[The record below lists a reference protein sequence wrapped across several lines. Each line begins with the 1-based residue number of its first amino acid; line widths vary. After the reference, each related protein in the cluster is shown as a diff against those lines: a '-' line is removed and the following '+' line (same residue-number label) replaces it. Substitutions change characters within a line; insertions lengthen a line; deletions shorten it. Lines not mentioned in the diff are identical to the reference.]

1 MSAAARTRWA
11 SVALLSMLLAGLC
24 ALARAEG
31 LPPVGGTVPSTLE
44 LSLGEPSAF
53 KRTGSVPEGNVY
65 TATVRAEATATDVPT
80 RLSVAGGLAG
90 EPGLPVSAW
99 GEPVSGAPAR
109 VRLRAVAPN
118 AAALRNGQELFTVT
132 LTAGGP

>member
-1 MSAAARTRWA
+1 MSAAARARWA
-11 SVALLSMLLAGLC
+11 SLALLSMLLAGIS
-24 ALARAEG
+24 ALARADG
-31 LPPVGGTVPSTLE
+31 PPVGGTVESTLE

-53 KRTGSVPEGNVY
+53 KRTGAVPEGNVY
-65 TATVRAEATATDVPT
+65 TATVRAEVTATDAPT

-118 AAALRNGQELFTVT
+118 AAALRNRQQLFTVT